1 MRRLLVICALGVLIV
16 GCGREA
22 SNSPEETHAAWVT
35 ALRAN
40 DRGAAQALLTP
51 DAEVR
56 VDRAL
61 AQAQYLV
68 GHGAEGAGVLVA
80 VDVEP
85 PRAKGEGQVGR
96 SVWRLERL
104 NSCFETTLAR
114 TEAGWR
120 VTGWAERQTDC
131 PLAANGGG

>member
-1 MRRLLVICALGVLIV
+1 MRRLLVICALGALLA
-16 GCGREA
+16 GCGGET
-22 SNSPEETHAAWVT
+22 SNSPEETHTAWVA

-40 DRGAAQALLTP
+40 DREAAQALLAP
-51 DAEVR
+51 DAEVS

-68 GHGAEGAGVLVA
+68 GHGAEGTGVLVA

-85 PRAKGEGQVGR
+85 LRAQGAGQVGR

-104 NSCFETTLAR
+104 NSCFLTTLAR

-131 PLAANGGG
+131 PPAANGGG